1 MKLCPKCDQPV
12 AEEITTCPTCG
23 NEIGDGRKY
32 IDDYRIVDVLH
43 EGHASFL
50 CRAIRERTNEHVM
63 IRLFTPQSGVNE
75 EVAARLMRE
84 LEELKTLPDAG
95 FVRHYAIRRS
105 TDGLWYRISEW
116 VDTESWGSL
125 LAAGRLNDLR
135 LAFDLFY
142 QMASSIAVLHQD
154 GYFIPHLIL
163 NDIMAI
169 KDKTGELK
177 IKIDYKLS
185 RFIDPKLDQPG
196 SMLKRLLA
204 CHPDIVENR
213 PLDFRSDIWSLGK
226 IFVELLSA
234 DLEVTDFLAKVD
246 ELQIPPEAKVL
257 FKVMLAEDPDL
268 RPRSMTE
275 VVESLARIELN
286 NIQQAVPAEIKIDD
300 TAAAAAPPART
311 IKGLQNRIS
320 ALAGVVVLLII
331 VGIVAWFQLGKD
343 KKDLSTVLE
352 GYANQYAKSI
362 AFVLAEY
369 WLEADGEKVYRNLA
383 EGTAFLVDSDGY
395 LLTSRHVACPW
406 LEDQTLFALVQQ
418 LRLREV
424 TPRFGYRLFLW
435 FEGDQAFNRI
445 AQVMET
451 TDISDVY
458 LTDEAFSTQL
468 PPRLTIAGVAK
479 PPIQTRQVVISPLKD
494 DYAALKIDKVPAG
507 LTPLPLDLEMMP
519 LDVPK
524 LSRILILGFPLG
536 RRTQDTSVNVSV
548 TNGHVRRSFKNMIQ
562 VDASIY
568 GGNSG
573 GPIID
578 SRGKVI
584 GIVSGVALDWGQG
597 LIPMVSPRWD
607 IGMILPIAKPVKFLE
622 ELKAGKVKW
631 NGILDLSVMDTLK
644 KIGDTANRGS
654 WAEAMTLADKE
665 LKKSLQP
672 ALVMAAGMM
681 HLCAGDNDG
690 ARQLFLK
697 HLYMD
702 ADNYQARMMLYLIDW
717 LNPDKTVS
725 AHRQA
730 LLDLDWRSSYEF
742 QGFLTRVLEGSV
754 DETSALKS
762 WYNEAEK
769 SWLYYMVGLLRFKQ
783 GDRAES
789 EKLLREAVLAS
800 DTEGW
805 EYYVARARLEQLQ
818 KLRRKAIKRKKDR
831 ARYNADVKSFDE
843 KVQKFRTEK
852 IGREEKLAPLMATLQ
867 EDTSELKD
875 RLQAL
880 EKIFEIKPDNYN
892 TLAILALLNAADEA
906 WPKALE
912 YTRNYL
918 EREGRPSSVRMSLGL
933 LEPGILRHQGLM
945 DEARAALSDY
955 SRRTID
961 PWYLTISEYL
971 QGKKTEEAL
980 KIQAGESPEHLLTGH
995 TVLGFWA
1002 EGSGNK
1008 KEAIKHYK
1016 EALSSFLDN
1025 WPEYLFAKE
1034 RFIRLKKPTE

>member
-12 AEEITTCPTCG
+12 AEEITNCPSCG
-23 NEIGDGRKY
+23 NEIGEGRKY

-75 EVAARLMRE
+75 EVASRLMRE
-84 LEELKTLPDAG
+84 LEELKSLPDAG

-125 LAAGRLNDLR
+125 LAAGRLSDLG

-169 KDKTGELK
+169 RDERNELRV
-177 IKIDYKLS
+177 KIDYKLS

-204 CHPDIVENR
+204 CHPDIIENR

-226 IFVELLSA
+226 VFVELLSA

-268 RPRSMTE
+268 RPRSMAE
-275 VVESLARIELN
+275 VVESLTRIQLN
-286 NIQQAVPAEIKIDD
+286 KVEPAPPAERKDDD
-300 TAAAAAPPART
+300 TAAGPARM
-311 IKGLQNRIS
+311 IQGLKNRIS
-320 ALAGVVVLLII
+320 VLAGVVVLLFM

-362 AFVLAEY
+362 AFILAEY
-369 WLEADGEKVYRNLA
+369 WLEVEGEKVYRNLA

-395 LLTSRHVACPW
+395 LLTSRHVSCPW

-418 LRLREV
+418 LRMRGV

-451 TDISDVY
+451 TDITDVY
-458 LTDEAFSTQL
+458 LTDKAFSTQS
-468 PPRLTIAGVAK
+468 PARLSIAGVAK

-494 DYAALKIDKVPAG
+494 DYAALKIDKVPEG
-507 LTPLPLDLEMMP
+507 LIPLPLDLKMMP

-536 RRTQDTSVNVSV
+536 RRTQDTVVNVSV

-578 SRGKVI
+578 IRGKVI
-584 GIVSGVALDWGQG
+584 GIVSGVAMDWGQG
-597 LIPMVSPRWD
+597 MVPMVSPRWD
-607 IGMILPIAKPVKFLE
+607 MGMILPIAKPVKFLD

-631 NGILDLSVMDTLK
+631 NGILDLSVTDTLK
-644 KIGDTANRGS
+644 KIGNAADQGR
-654 WAEAMTLADKE
+654 WAEAMTLADEE

-681 HLCAGDNDG
+681 HFCAGDSNG

-697 HLYMD
+697 HLSMD
-702 ADNYQARMMLYLIDW
+702 ADNHEARMMLYLIDW
-717 LNPDKTVS
+717 LNTEKSVS
-725 AHRQA
+725 THRQA

-754 DETSALKS
+754 DEASALKG

-769 SWLYYMVGLLRFKQ
+769 SWLYYIVGLLRFRQ
-783 GDRAES
+783 GDWAES
-789 EKLLREAVLAS
+789 ERLLREAVLAA

-818 KLRRKAIKRKKDR
+818 KMRRKALKRKKDR
-831 ARYNADVKSFDE
+831 TRYNADVKSFE
-843 KVQKFRTEK
+843 KKVKKTRSDK
-852 IGREEKLAPLMATLQ
+852 VSREEKVAPLMAALQ

-892 TLAILALLNAADEA
+892 TLAILALLSAADEA

-912 YTRNYL
+912 YTRKYL
-918 EREGRPSSVRMSLGL
+918 ERESRQNAVRMSLGL
-933 LEPGILRHQGLM
+933 LEPAILRYQGLTE
-945 DEARAALSDY
+945 EARTNLNEY
-955 SRRTID
+955 SRHTID

-980 KIQAGESPEHLLTGH
+980 KFQAGESPEHLVTGH

-1002 EGSGNK
+1002 EGTGNK
-1008 KEAIKHYK
+1008 EDAIKHYK
-1016 EALSSFLDN
+1016 EALASFLDN

-1034 RFIRLKKPTE
+1034 RFMRLKNPDK

>member
-1 MKLCPKCDQPV
+1 MKLCPNCDQPV
-12 AEEITTCPTCG
+12 AEEITTCPSCG
-23 NEIGDGRKY
+23 NEIGEGRKY

-75 EVAARLMRE
+75 EVAARLKRE
-84 LEELKTLPDAG
+84 LEELKKLPDVG

-125 LAAGRLNDLR
+125 LAAGRLGDLR

-163 NDIMAI
+163 NDIIAV
-169 KDKTGELK
+169 KDETDELK

-185 RFIDPKLDQPG
+185 RFFDPKLDQPG
-196 SMLKRLLA
+196 SMLKRLLD

-213 PLDFRSDIWSLGK
+213 PLDFSSDIWSLGK

-234 DLEVTDFLAKVD
+234 DLEATDFLAKVD
-246 ELQIPPEAKVL
+246 ELQIPPEAIVL
-257 FKVMLAEDPDL
+257 FKVMLANDPDL

-275 VVESLARIELN
+275 VVDSLARIKQN
-286 NIQQAVPAEIKIDD
+286 NIQQAVQAETKDDD
-300 TAAAAAPPART
+300 TAAGPTRT

-320 ALAGVVVLLII
+320 VLAGVVVLLCI
-331 VGIVAWFQLGKD
+331 VGIAAWFQLGKN
-343 KKDLSTVLE
+343 KKDMSTVLE

-362 AFVLAEY
+362 AFLLVEY
-369 WLEADGEKVYRNLA
+369 WLEVDGEKVYRNLG

-406 LEDQTLFALVQQ
+406 LEDQTLFALVKQ
-418 LRLREV
+418 LRLREK

-445 AQVMET
+445 AKVMET
-451 TDISDVY
+451 TDVTDVY
-458 LTDEAFSTQL
+458 LTDRAFSTQV
-468 PPRLTIAGVAK
+468 PSRLTIAGVAK

-507 LTPLPLDLEMMP
+507 LIPLPLDLKMTP

-548 TNGHVRRSFKNMIQ
+548 TDGHVRRSFKNMIQ

-584 GIVSGVALDWGQG
+584 GIVSGVAMDWSQG
-597 LIPMVSPRWD
+597 FMPMVSPRWD
-607 IGMILPIAKPVKFLE
+607 LGMILPIDKPVKFLE

-631 NGILDLSVMDTLK
+631 NGILDLSVTDTVK
-644 KIGDTANRGS
+644 KIGDTANQGR

-681 HLCAGDNDG
+681 HLCAGDSNG

-697 HLYMD
+697 HLSMD
-702 ADNYQARMMLYLIDW
+702 ADNHQARLMLYLIDW
-717 LNPDKTVS
+717 LNTEKTVS
-725 AHRQA
+725 DYRQA

-754 DETSALKS
+754 DDASALKG

-769 SWLYYMVGLLRFKQ
+769 SWLYYILGLVRFKQ
-783 GDRAES
+783 GAWSES
-789 EKLLREAVLAS
+789 EKLLREAVLAA

-805 EYYVARARLEQLQ
+805 EFYLARARLEQLQ
-818 KLRRKAIKRKKDR
+818 KLRRKSLNREKQR
-831 ARYNADVKSFDE
+831 AQYNADVKSFE
-843 KVQKFRTEK
+843 ERVQKIREAK
-852 IGREEKLAPLMATLQ
+852 LSREEKLAPLMATLQ

-880 EKIFEIKPDNYN
+880 EKIFELKPDNYN
-892 TLAILALLNAADEA
+892 TLALLALLTAADEA
-906 WPKALE
+906 WLKALE

-918 EREGRPSSVRMSLGL
+918 ERESRQNAVRMSLGL
-933 LEPGILRHQGLM
+933 LEPGILHYQGLT
-945 DEARAALSDY
+945 DEARANLNEY

-961 PWYLTISEYL
+961 PWYQTISEYL

-980 KIQAGESPEHLLTGH
+980 KIQAGESPEHLVTGH

-1016 EALSSFLDN
+1016 EALASFLDN
-1025 WPEYLFAKE
+1025 WPEYIFAKE
-1034 RFIRLKKPTE
+1034 RFMQLKKPAK

>member
-1 MKLCPKCDQPV
+1 MKLCQNCDQPV
-12 AEEITTCPTCG
+12 AEEITTCPSCG
-23 NEIGDGRKY
+23 NEIGEGRKY
-32 IDDYRIVDVLH
+32 IDDYRIVDILH

-63 IRLFTPQSGVNE
+63 IRLFMPQSGVNE
-75 EVAARLMRE
+75 EVAFRLKRE
-84 LEELKTLPDAG
+84 LEELKKLPDVG

-125 LAAGRLNDLR
+125 LAAGRLGDPG

-142 QMASSIAVLHQD
+142 QMASSIAVLHQE

-163 NDIMAI
+163 NDIMVV
-169 KDKTGELK
+169 KDETDELK

-185 RFIDPKLDQPG
+185 RFFDPKLDQPG
-196 SMLKRLLA
+196 LMLKRLLT

-234 DLEVTDFLAKVD
+234 DLETTDFLAKVD
-246 ELQIPPEAKVL
+246 ELPIPPEARLL
-257 FKVMLAEDPDL
+257 FKIMLANDPDL

-275 VVESLARIELN
+275 VVDSLDRIRQN
-286 NIQQAVPAEIKIDD
+286 NIRQAVEAETKDDD
-300 TAAAAAPPART
+300 TAAGPTRT
-311 IKGLQNRIS
+311 IKGLQKRIS
-320 ALAGVVVLLII
+320 VLAGVVVLLCII
-331 VGIVAWFQLGKD
+331 GLAAWFQLGKN
-343 KKDLSTVLE
+343 KKDLSAVLE

-369 WLEADGEKVYRNLA
+369 WLEVDGEKVYRNMG

-406 LEDQTLFALVQQ
+406 LEDQTLFALIEG
-418 LRLREV
+418 LRIREK
-424 TPRFGYRLFLW
+424 TPHFGYRIFLW

-445 AQVMET
+445 AKVLET
-451 TDISDVY
+451 TEVTDVY
-458 LTDEAFSTQL
+458 LTDGAFSTQL
-468 PPRLTIAGVAK
+468 PSRLTIAGVAK
-479 PPIQTRQVVISPLKD
+479 PPLKTRQVVISPLKD

-507 LTPLPLDLEMMP
+507 LIPLPLDLKMTP

-524 LSRILILGFPLG
+524 LSRIMILGFPLG

-548 TNGHVRRSFKNMIQ
+548 TTGHVRRSFKNMIQ

-584 GIVSGVALDWGQG
+584 GIVSGVAMDYSQG
-597 LIPMVSPRWD
+597 MLPMVSPRWD
-607 IGMILPIAKPVKFLE
+607 LGMILPIDKPVKFLA

-631 NGILDLSVMDTLK
+631 NGILDLSVTDTLE
-644 KIGDTANRGS
+644 KIGDTASQGR

-665 LKKSLQP
+665 LDKSLQP

-681 HLCAGDNDG
+681 HLCAGDSNG

-697 HLYMD
+697 HLSMD
-702 ADNYQARMMLYLIDW
+702 DDNHKARLMLYLIDW
-717 LNPDKTVS
+717 LDTEKTVNDY
-725 AHRQA
+725 RQA

-754 DETSALKS
+754 DDASALKG

-769 SWLYYMVGLLRFKQ
+769 SWLRYILGLVRFKQ
-783 GDRAES
+783 EDWAES
-789 EKLLREAVLAS
+789 EKLLREAVLAA

-805 EYYVARARLEQLQ
+805 EFYLARARLEQLQ
-818 KLRRKAIKRKKDR
+818 KLRRKSLKRKKQR
-831 ARYNADVKSFDE
+831 NQYNADVKSFEE
-843 KVQKFRTEK
+843 KVQKTRADK
-852 IGREEKLAPLMATLQ
+852 LSREEKLAPLMAKLQ

-892 TLAILALLNAADEA
+892 TLALLALLSAANEA

-918 EREGRPSSVRMSLGL
+918 ERESRQNAVRLSLGL
-933 LEPGILRHQGLM
+933 LEPGILHYQGFT
-945 DEARAALSDY
+945 DDARVSLNEY
-955 SRRTID
+955 SRRTLD
-961 PWYLTISEYL
+961 PWYQTISEYL
-971 QGKKTEEAL
+971 LGKKTEEAL
-980 KIQAGESPEHLLTGH
+980 KKFKRG
-995 TVLGFWA
+995 
-1002 EGSGNK
+1002 K
-1008 KEAIKHYK
+1008 
-1016 EALSSFLDN
+1016 ALN
-1025 WPEYLFAKE
+1025 IW
-1034 RFIRLKKPTE
+1034 